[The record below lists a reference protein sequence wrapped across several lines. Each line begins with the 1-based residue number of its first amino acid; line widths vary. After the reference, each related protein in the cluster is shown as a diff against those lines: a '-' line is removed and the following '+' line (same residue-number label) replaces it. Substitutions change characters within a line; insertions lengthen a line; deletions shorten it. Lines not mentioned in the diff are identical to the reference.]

1 METKFTRRAIV
12 QGGLIAGVLVPVI
25 GFVGA
30 QPAEAA
36 ALPLLDPNDATAKSL
51 GFVSNAATV
60 NAAKYPTYKTG
71 QHCGSCVQFGGKP
84 GDAAGPCNIFTGHS
98 VPATGWCSAYVAKA

>member
-12 QGGLIAGVLVPVI
+12 QSGLIAGALVPVI
-25 GFVGA
+25 GLVGTRSA
-30 QPAEAA
+30 GAA

-60 NAAKYPTYKTG
+60 NTAKYTSYKPG
-71 QHCGSCVQFGGKP
+71 QHCGSCIQFGGKA
-84 GDAAGPCNIFTGHS
+84 GDAAGTCNIFTGHY
-98 VPATGWCSAYVAKA
+98 VPATGWCSAYAAKV